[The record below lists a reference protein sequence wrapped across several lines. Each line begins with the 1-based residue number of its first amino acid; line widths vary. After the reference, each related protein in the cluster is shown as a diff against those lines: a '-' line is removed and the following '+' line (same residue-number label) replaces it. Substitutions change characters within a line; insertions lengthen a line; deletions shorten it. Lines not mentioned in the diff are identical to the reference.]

1 MGSRRNRGHDDTHD
15 PYGHPD
21 WAAGIHHGAGRHL
34 RSKRGGPLWLKI
46 SAMVVACAVVGVV
59 AFAGIQLWRL
69 QSNLTTAPLNLG
81 TEDSTQLPVDPK
93 TDPLQILII
102 GTDTRTGNS
111 GYGSTELAKGY
122 GHADVMMLM
131 QLSADRERVTVVSFP
146 RDLMVPLPACEDPQ
160 SGSVSPELALGQLNS
175 SLSFGGPG
183 CTVAAINDMTGLT
196 IDHFMMA
203 DFNAVKE
210 LSKTLGGVKVC
221 LNRPVHDDKSNLN
234 LPAGVSTV
242 EGEQALA
249 FLRTRH
255 GFGNGSD
262 LDRIRAQQSFLSS
275 MVRKVK
281 DNGTLSNLPRLY
293 SIAETVT
300 RNLTVD
306 EGLSKIPK
314 LVSTAT
320 RLSEVD
326 LSEVAFVTVP
336 NEPWPQNP
344 ARLQLTQPAAGELF
358 ATLRADGD
366 VTQDDDG
373 KDGSANASAAG
384 TPSAATSAPPTAA
397 DETTGTPLYN
407 PATIPVQVIN
417 ASGIEGRSAGILRK
431 LHSEGYTLA
440 TKGPDA
446 VELPGTQLFFGGV
459 ISEQMALQ
467 VAAELG
473 IPDSQVVPSASVAG
487 VKLSIGEDFAE
498 GVKLS
503 EGNNLTGLEGQTADQ
518 VTCQG

>member
-1 MGSRRNRGHDDTHD
+1 MGSRHSSGYDDAHD
-15 PYGHPD
+15 PYRPVEP
-21 WAAGIHHGAGRHL
+21 AGFHRGAGRHL

-46 SAMVVACAVVGVV
+46 PAMVAACAVVGVV

-69 QSNLTTAPLNLG
+69 QDNLATAPLNLG
-81 TEDSTQLPVDPK
+81 TGDSTELPVDPK
-93 TDPLQILII
+93 TDPIQILVI
-102 GTDTRTGNS
+102 GTDTRSGNS

-146 RDLMVPLPACEDPQ
+146 RDLMVPLPACKDPL
-160 SGSVSPELALGQLNS
+160 SGSISPQQALGQLNS

-183 CTVAAINDMTGLT
+183 CTVATINEMTGLAV
-196 IDHFMMA
+196 DHFMMA
-203 DFNAVKE
+203 DFNAVKK
-210 LSKTLGGVKVC
+210 LSETLGGVNVC
-221 LNRPVHDDKSNLN
+221 LNRPVHDDKSKLD
-234 LPAGVSTV
+234 LPAGVSSI

-281 DNGTLSNLPRLY
+281 DNGTLTNLPRLY

-306 EGLSKIPK
+306 ENLSKIPK

-326 LSEVAFVTVP
+326 LSDVAFVTVP
-336 NEPWPQNP
+336 NQPWSQNP
-344 ARLQLTQPAAGELF
+344 ARLQLTQPAADDLF

-366 VTQDDDG
+366 VTADDDG
-373 KDGSANASAAG
+373 KAVSGPSRPG
-384 TPSAATSAPPTAA
+384 TPAGPASGSPSPAPE
-397 DETTGTPLYN
+397 ETTGPPGYN
-407 PATIPVQVIN
+407 PAAIPLRITN
-417 ASGIEGRSAGILRK
+417 ASGVEGRTAEILQK
-431 LHSEGYTLA
+431 MQTEGYTLA
-440 TKGPDA
+440 TAAPDST
-446 VELPGTQLFFGGV
+446 VLPGTQLIFGGAV
-459 ISEQMALQ
+459 SEQMAAQ
-467 VAAELG
+467 VAGELG
-473 IPDSQVVPSASVAG
+473 IPDSQIVRSASVSG
-487 VKLSIGEDFAE
+487 ITLSIGEDFKD

>member
-1 MGSRRNRGHDDTHD
+1 M
-15 PYGHPD
+15 
-21 WAAGIHHGAGRHL
+21 
-34 RSKRGGPLWLKI
+34 KI
-46 SAMVVACAVVGVV
+46 SAIVAACAVVGVV

-69 QSNLTTAPLNLG
+69 QSNLATAPLNLG
-81 TEDSTQLPVDPK
+81 TDDSTQLPVDPK
-93 TDPLQILII
+93 TDPIQILII
-102 GTDTRTGNS
+102 GTDTRSGNS

-146 RDLMVPLPACEDPQ
+146 RDLMVPLPACEDPL
-160 SGSVSPELALGQLNS
+160 SGSISPQQPLGQLNS
-175 SLSFGGPG
+175 SLSNGGPG
-183 CTVAAINDMTGLT
+183 CTVATINEMTGLT
-196 IDHFMMA
+196 VDHFMMA

-210 LSKTLGGVKVC
+210 LSKTLGGVQVC
-221 LNRPVHDDKSNLN
+221 LNRPVHDGKSNLD

-242 EGEQALA
+242 QGEQALA

-255 GFGNGSD
+255 EFGNGSD

-306 EGLSKIPK
+306 EGLSRIPK

-320 RLSEVD
+320 RLSGVD

-336 NEPWPQNP
+336 NEPWTQNP
-344 ARLQLTQPAAGELF
+344 ARLQLTRPAADELF

-366 VTQDDDG
+366 VTADDDG
-373 KDGSANASAAG
+373 GRGKDASAPSSSDR
-384 TPSAATSAPPTAA
+384 PSAPDSAPSGAPGAE
-397 DETTGTPLYN
+397 ETTDAPIYN
-407 PATIPVQVIN
+407 PATIPVQIVN
-417 ASGIEGRSAGILRK
+417 ASGVEGRSAEILQQ
-431 LHSEGYTLA
+431 LQSEGYTLA
-440 TKGPDA
+440 TAGPGTE
-446 VELPGTQLFFGGV
+446 VLPGTQLFFGGV
-459 ISEQMALQ
+459 ISEQIALQ

-473 IPDSQVVPSASVAG
+473 IPDSQVISSASVSG
-487 VKLSIGEDFAE
+487 VKLSIGADFAE

-518 VTCQG
+518 VTCQA